1 MSPEDIRRLLWEVD
15 SFDRDLRIWVSR
27 QGEEVNFTIAPPG
40 FRLEDSADEDEP
52 ETTVVTLPSAPGAR
66 PAAPPMEPAREIQSP
81 VASGATPSRIRVSAA
96 VQAAK
101 LVTKIAP
108 EYPGLATVAQVQGVV
123 RLSVIID
130 SAGRVANTFVLA
142 GHPLLIDA
150 ALTAVK
156 QWVYRPTIVNGKA
169 VEVVTEVE
177 VEFFRLD

>member
-1 MSPEDIRRLLWEVD
+1 
-15 SFDRDLRIWVSR
+15 
-27 QGEEVNFTIAPPG
+27 
-40 FRLEDSADEDEP
+40 
-52 ETTVVTLPSAPGAR
+52 
-66 PAAPPMEPAREIQSP
+66 MEPAREIQSP